1 MAHAG
6 PLRLYSEILAVW
18 DKRSAISP
26 YGSGALA
33 GSSLG
38 LDPQAVATE
47 LGFTDS
53 APNSID
59 GTSARVVVAEFC
71 FVTAMIVVDLSRLAE
86 DIILWATK
94 EFDVVRLVD
103 SYSTGSSI
111 MPLKTNPDVEEHVR
125 GM

>member
-18 DKRSAISP
+18 DKRAAISP

-59 GTSARVVVAEFC
+59 GTSARDVVAEFS
-71 FVTAMIVVDLSRLAE
+71 FVTAMIGVDLRS
-86 DIILWATK
+86 
-94 EFDVVRLVD
+94 
-103 SYSTGSSI
+103 
-111 MPLKTNPDVEEHVR
+111 EERRVGGEGRR
-125 GM
+125 GTRRVW